1 MAGDV
6 ALITGC
12 STGIG
17 RATALHLARRGYRVH
32 ATMRSPEQAGAPLA
46 QAAKDEG
53 LALTVV
59 PLDVTDAASCTK
71 AVEVALAE
79 AGRIDV
85 LVNNAGLGELGAVE
99 DLDDEQVRRMFE
111 TNVFGPLRLMRA
123 VLPGMRAA
131 GRGAI
136 VNVSSVAGR
145 FCYGSGALYSGSKH
159 ALEAISECL
168 ALEVMQYGIRVA
180 IIEPGFFDTPILD
193 KSVVAMGPAD
203 SAYANVNGRTAAI
216 YQGSKAGPVG
226 DPDDVAKA
234 IEEAIT
240 TAPPRLRWVLG
251 VDAPVLLGKRA
262 AMSDEEYLHI
272 FGRKQTDEEWLTSFV
287 TQFPIPAK

>member
-32 ATMRSPEQAGAPLA
+32 ATMRSPERAGAPLV
-46 QAAKDEG
+46 QTAKDEG

-59 PLDVTDAASCTK
+59 PLDVMDAASCAK
-71 AVEVALAE
+71 ALAE

-180 IIEPGFFDTPILD
+180 IIEPGFFDTPI
-193 KSVVAMGPAD
+193 ST
-203 SAYANVNGRTAAI
+203 SRW
-216 YQGSKAGPVG
+216 
-226 DPDDVAKA
+226 
-234 IEEAIT
+234 
-240 TAPPRLRWVLG
+240 LRW
-251 VDAPVLLGKRA
+251 
-262 AMSDEEYLHI
+262 
-272 FGRKQTDEEWLTSFV
+272 GRRTRRTRM
-287 TQFPIPAK
+287 